1 MGHDM
6 LNSVVGIVTAIIGLA
21 ILAVIVSRNSN
32 SMGVIG
38 ALSGGLAQDIGAATA
53 PVTGGGFGGPMMGGG
68 MMGGMGMM
76 GGGMIT
82 PSFGG
87 Y

>member
-6 LNSVVGIVTAIIGLA
+6 LNSAVGIVTAIIGLA

-53 PVTGGGFGGPMMGGG
+53 PVTGGG

-76 GGGMIT
+76 GGGFGGMGGMGGMIT